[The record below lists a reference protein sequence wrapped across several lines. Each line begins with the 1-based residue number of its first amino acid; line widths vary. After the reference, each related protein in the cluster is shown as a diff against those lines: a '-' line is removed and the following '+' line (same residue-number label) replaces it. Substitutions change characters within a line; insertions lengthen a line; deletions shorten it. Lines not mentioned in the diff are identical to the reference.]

1 MSASTIAAARLRHQV
16 DRSDQHQRLPG
27 ALGLLE
33 EARVRSALLA
43 FDSGQLS
50 LPEAATFEPL
60 LPTGTDRP
68 ILDPAAVEIFASHTT
83 FDMPRFGSD
92 AVDVAHR
99 FCLRDGGAR
108 LNQGLKKYALHMERY
123 ARRSGAEP
131 ERLISGVHMLPHPRD
146 RSASGVHI
154 SNRGGFQSYPDL
166 FDYFDLLDC
175 VQAAGLASGRLARG
189 REKTPPAVANFVL
202 NEWGRAAF
210 GQDDLDGRRF
220 CQELHRVACA
230 AIDDLQR
237 ASGGGAGPPEANA
250 GRPGSVANFSH
261 RANAWLNVN
270 RADDVNLMHVHQ
282 QGRLSATYYV
292 AGSQPAEHSLD
303 GRLVFRTGARKR
315 HKGEASPASH
325 AYMSVPPVPGTLWL
339 FPGSVPHRVFGMSGA
354 SGQQDCTR
362 GMWAPRI
369 SVALNFLDAECPA

>member
-16 DRSDQHQRLPG
+16 DRTDQHQRLPG

-60 LPTGTDRP
+60 LPTGTDMP

-83 FDMPRFGSD
+83 FEMPRFGSD

-108 LNQGLKKYALHMERY
+108 LNQGLKKYALHLERY

-131 ERLISGVHMLPHPRD
+131 EHLISGVHMLPHPRD

-166 FDYFDLLDC
+166 FDYFDLLDS
-175 VQAAGLASGRLARG
+175 VQASGQAGRLARG
-189 REKTPPAVANFVL
+189 QEKTPPPVANFVL

-220 CQELHRVACA
+220 CQELHRVAFA

-237 ASGGGAGPPEANA
+237 ARGGGAGPPEANA
-250 GRPGSVANFSH
+250 GQPGPVAIVSH

-292 AGSQPAEHSLD
+292 AGKTSEHSLD

-354 SGQQDCTR
+354 SGQHDCTR

>member
-189 REKTPPAVANFVL
+189 REKTPTLSSTNGGGPRLVRTIWTVDVSAKSCIGWRVPRLTTCREQVAA
-202 NEWGRAAF
+202 ER
-210 GQDDLDGRRF
+210 GRRK
-220 CQELHRVACA
+220 
-230 AIDDLQR
+230 
-237 ASGGGAGPPEANA
+237 PM
-250 GRPGSVANFSH
+250 PG
-261 RANAWLNVN
+261 
-270 RADDVNLMHVHQ
+270 DQ
-282 QGRLSATYYV
+282 
-292 AGSQPAEHSLD
+292 
-303 GRLVFRTGARKR
+303 
-315 HKGEASPASH
+315 
-325 AYMSVPPVPGTLWL
+325 VPWPIFLTEPMPG
-339 FPGSVPHRVFGMSGA
+339 
-354 SGQQDCTR
+354 
-362 GMWAPRI
+362 
-369 SVALNFLDAECPA
+369 